1 MKEKRDCKLV
11 EDLLPNYIEK
21 LTNKETNDFI
31 EEHLKNCPSCKKIYD
46 NMKEKQEENNVKTKE
61 EENKKVKFF
70 KKYRNK
76 LRVLR
81 IILLVIV
88 LVFVINTGRKV
99 YIIND
104 LNNKAKEYI
113 NSENYKK
120 TIYLLDSGKYVKSEG
135 YCLNNKQKIVI
146 TTIDENGEKEVVTV
160 YGEKGSNKIN
170 TYTEK
175 EGKKTARINEQGEV
189 SIEIGDAFYGLD
201 NKATLIIYAI
211 LTNINK
217 TTFNG
222 EECYYVS
229 GPENLGPYK
238 LMYVNKNNGLIISRI
253 AFETEFV
260 NSEKGR
266 VPSTEYKFEFNNV
279 TEEDFIEP
287 DISEYEIIE

>member
-1 MKEKRDCKLV
+1 MKEKRDCKIV

-21 LTNKETNDFI
+21 LTSKETNDFI
-31 EEHLKNCPSCKKIYD
+31 EEHLKNCPSCKKTYD
-46 NMKEKQEENNVKTKE
+46 NMKEKLEENNVKTKE
-61 EENKKVKFF
+61 GENKKVKFL

-99 YIIND
+99 YIISN
-104 LNNKAKEYI
+104 LNNKAQEYI

-146 TTIDENGEKEVVTV
+146 TTINENGEKEVVTV
-160 YGEKGSNKIN
+160 YGERGSNKVN
-170 TYTEK
+170 TYVEK
-175 EGKKTARINEQGEV
+175 EGKKTARINQQGEV
-189 SIEIGDAFYGLD
+189 SIEIGDAFYGLE
-201 NKATLIIYAI
+201 NKATLIIYAM
-211 LTNINK
+211 LTNIDE
-217 TTFNG
+217 TTFN
-222 EECYYVS
+222 EEDCYYIS

-238 LMYVNKNNGLIISRI
+238 MMYINKNNGLIISTMP
-253 AFETEFV
+253 FETEFA
-260 NSEKGR
+260 NLKKGR
-266 VPSTEYKFEFNNV
+266 IPSTEYKFEFDNV

-287 DISEYEIIE
+287 NISEYEIIE